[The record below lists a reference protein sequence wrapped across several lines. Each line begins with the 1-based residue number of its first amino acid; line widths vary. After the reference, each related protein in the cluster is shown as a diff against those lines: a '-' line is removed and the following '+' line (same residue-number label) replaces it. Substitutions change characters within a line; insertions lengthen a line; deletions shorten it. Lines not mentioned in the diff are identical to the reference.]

1 MIKVCV
7 VSGYKGHELG
17 IFDQKHKG
25 IQYIKKTI
33 EKKLRQLLDEG
44 LEWVLISG
52 QLGVELWTGEVVSD
66 LKKEYSQLRLAV
78 MTPFLLQEKN
88 WSEANQEHYRHVLG
102 LADFVDS
109 ISKKE
114 YESPAQLR
122 VKNQYLVE
130 KSDGLVI
137 LYDEWKEGSPNYYL
151 EPALKR
157 TERDGYPIFYITP
170 DDINSTVQEELDEF

>member
-1 MIKVCV
+1 MKVCV
-7 VSGYKGHELG
+7 VTGYKAQELG
-17 IFDQKHKG
+17 IFDQKHNG
-25 IQYIKKTI
+25 IQYIKKTV

-52 QLGVELWTGEVVSD
+52 QLGVEIWTGEVVAE
-66 LKKEYSQLRLAV
+66 LKKEFPQLRLGV
-78 MTPFLLQEKN
+78 MTPFLQQEKN
-88 WSEANQEHYRHVLG
+88 WSETNQEQYRYVLG

-109 ISKKE
+109 ISKRE

-122 VKNQYLVE
+122 IKNQYLIE

-157 TERDGYPIFYITP
+157 YDRDGYPILYITP
-170 DDINSTVQEELDEF
+170 DDINSTIQEEMEEF